1 MENNITI
8 LCKAIKEVVPQ
19 VMEDWNQNKLNEF
32 SNLFESDFESFF
44 AGKQT
49 QEKTKIVSPILNKIF
64 IRLMNNHNTIESF
77 IDNDESGSDYLFN
90 EDISLEGKITLSS
103 GNSWTGN
110 GYYKVPLQVLIRYT
124 FSDEG
129 EITSFFSMVADL
141 SETKGQWDSPSTQSN
156 FSSLKFYNEDKEHLM
171 LCNGKILQLKKY
183 LKYEHVCK

>member
-90 EDISLEGKITLSS
+90 DCLL
-103 GNSWTGN
+103 
-110 GYYKVPLQVLIRYT
+110 YT
-124 FSDEG
+124 SDA
-129 EITSFFSMVADL
+129 AD
-141 SETKGQWDSPSTQSN
+141 E
-156 FSSLKFYNEDKEHLM
+156 
-171 LCNGKILQLKKY
+171 
-183 LKYEHVCK
+183 